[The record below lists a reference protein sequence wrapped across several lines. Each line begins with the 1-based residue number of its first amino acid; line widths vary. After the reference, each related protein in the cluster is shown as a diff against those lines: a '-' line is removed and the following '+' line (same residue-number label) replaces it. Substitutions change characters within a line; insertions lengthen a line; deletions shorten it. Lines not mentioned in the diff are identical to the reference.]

1 MENEMEIR
9 EDMEEACVLIN
20 LTLHLPRSVQ
30 DIINDF
36 SRD

>member
-1 MENEMEIR
+1 MELR

-20 LTLHLPRSVQ
+20 LALHLPRSVQ
-30 DIINDF
+30 DIINNF